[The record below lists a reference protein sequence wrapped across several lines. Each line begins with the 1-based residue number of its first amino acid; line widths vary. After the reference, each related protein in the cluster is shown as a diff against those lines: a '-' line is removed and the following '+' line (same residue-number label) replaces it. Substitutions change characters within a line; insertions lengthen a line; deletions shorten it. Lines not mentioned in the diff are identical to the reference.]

1 MLGGFLGA
9 PSDLAISKHLGRDN
23 KGTTVKNHLMI
34 RGDVSCPNLGGLP
47 PWNYMLNEE
56 VGIFFPGQCPS
67 CLGSQCCC
75 FIPKRSVC
83 LSVF

>member
-34 RGDVSCPNLGGLP
+34 RGECELP
-47 PWNYMLNEE
+47 K
-56 VGIFFPGQCPS
+56 PGWTPA
-67 CLGSQCCC
+67 LELRA
-75 FIPKRSVC
+75 K
-83 LSVF
+83 